1 MEDSPNKN
9 KTRHQHLESQA
20 SRAQMPRHKS
30 RIRIDTSQHNMP
42 PPESSNPILLDSEK
56 CNIAEAQD
64 KDFKTVIM
72 NMFKGLRENMNKFLI
87 KSVKTQTI
95 ELNNKNSPRHKRRI

>member
-56 CNIAEAQD
+56 CNIAETQ
-64 KDFKTVIM
+64 KDFKTAIFD
-72 NMFKGLRENMNKFLI
+72 MFNSLKEDMNKNLN
-87 KSVKTQTI
+87 
-95 ELNNKNSPRHKRRI
+95 ELCDN